1 MTVGGGAGGGARS
14 SATKPRGRARRG
26 DARRAERGRG
36 ACARH
41 PAREPRARAK
51 TWPTCDDRGT
61 RSLGEET
68 QATPVSSRSSALCKR
83 VLRSEWHPRIWRNC
97 SYPIW
102 ASSMQKVHSA
112 GIQCALF
119 YPLSSRF
126 SSFARSRGG
135 SPSRAHTVTRAP
147 RPRPTSPPAFPS
159 ARYPR
164 FPPRAR
170 TPRPAVSP
178 ALARHVLRRRVRRAP
193 AQPQGRPAR
202 AALREQ
208 ERDRLLQRGG
218 AHERRVCV
226 SIPRSA
232 RSAIAPR
239 PRTNRASRDAPAP
252 RHARRQTLID
262 LIDWDGS
269 RRTSAVSDPAADP
282 ASSPRPGPPGLFSQA
297 AARTSGST
305 ATARASPAAR

>member
-1 MTVGGGAGGGARS
+1 MRAAPS
-14 SATKPRGRARRG
+14 PRAARAREDLADVRRPR
-26 DARRAERGRG
+26 DEVARRRNSSHSRLEPIVGTLQT
-36 ACARH
+36 CA
-41 PAREPRARAK
+41 
-51 TWPTCDDRGT
+51 W
-61 RSLGEET
+61 
-68 QATPVSSRSSALCKR
+68 
-83 VLRSEWHPRIWRNC
+83 SEWHPRIWRNC

-119 YPLSSRF
+119 YYPLSSRF
-126 SSFARSRGG
+126 SSFACSRGG

-193 AQPQGRPAR
+193 AQPQGRPPR
-202 AALREQ
+202 ASLREQ

-232 RSAIAPR
+232 RSAIAQR

-262 LIDWDGS
+262 LIDWDRS

-282 ASSPRPGPPGLFSQA
+282 APLPPGPAPPVSSHRLPRELLVLPRPHGPPPRPDDDRDGEEVLHQ
-297 AARTSGST
+297 RRRG
-305 ATARASPAAR
+305 PAHALLGQRLGRLGAPA

>member
-1 MTVGGGAGGGARS
+1 MTRDGQSGDAEHARGS
-14 SATKPRGRARRG
+14 QPASRARARRPG
-26 DARRAERGRG
+26 RRATTEGRGRSEKKLKPLRSRADRRHFANVCLVGVASEDLEILQLLYHMGEQYAKSALGRNPMRTLLLSTLKPLFVVRVQPWRLALARAHRDARA
-36 ACARH
+36 
-41 PAREPRARAK
+41 
-51 TWPTCDDRGT
+51 
-61 RSLGEET
+61 
-68 QATPVSSRSSALCKR
+68 SSAPHFAAR
-83 VLRSEWHPRIWRNC
+83 VPLRAIP
-97 SYPIW
+97 
-102 ASSMQKVHSA
+102 
-112 GIQCALF
+112 AL
-119 YPLSSRF
+119 
-126 SSFARSRGG
+126 
-135 SPSRAHTVTRAP
+135 
-147 RPRPTSPPAFPS
+147 PS
-159 ARYPR
+159 ARSD
-164 FPPRAR
+164 PPTRGF
-170 TPRPAVSP
+170 P

-193 AQPQGRPAR
+193 AQPQGRPPR

-239 PRTNRASRDAPAP
+239 PRTIRASRDAPAP

-262 LIDWDGS
+262 WDRS

-282 ASSPRPGPPGLFSQA
+282 ASFPPRPPGLFSQA